1 MPSNKFSRIQFH
13 NLCSKV
19 KWERLYET
27 RARCQKES
35 GSGTHATEYCTC
47 KLQAGSKDFNS
58 KLETFTLE
66 RFKEDFQTCKEFSL
80 KCDELLSRERT
91 EMERLNL
98 SLLKAELDT
107 FICGHE
113 FKGFMFPINY
123 IEGLHT
129 DFARLAGW
137 VSPTRAEDFQE
148 IVERLRGFEAQADQV
163 VGVMRAAVSEG
174 RTLHRVSL
182 VRC

>member
-1 MPSNKFSRIQFH
+1 M
-13 NLCSKV
+13 
-19 KWERLYET
+19 
-27 RARCQKES
+27 
-35 GSGTHATEYCTC
+35 
-47 KLQAGSKDFNS
+47 QAGSKDYNS

-66 RFKEDFQTCKEFSL
+66 RFREDLHMCKEFSL
-80 KCDELLSRERT
+80 QCDELLSQERT

-107 FICGHE
+107 FIGGYE

-163 VGVMRAAVSEG
+163 VGVMRSAVSEG

-182 VRC
+182 V